1 LEPPFVSP
9 IDAIKREVEI
19 ELDALARRI
28 GRDAVP
34 DVIVVRVEMNRSTG
48 MPHAV
53 DCHEERRR
61 RINGGAVPPRKRC
74 ESAA

>member
-1 LEPPFVSP
+1 MVLTMTP
-9 IDAIKREVEI
+9 IDAVKREVEI

-28 GRDAVP
+28 GRDAGP
-34 DVIVVRVEMNRSTG
+34 DVIVVRIEMNRSTG

-61 RINGGAVPPRKRC
+61 RIDGGAVSRKRC
-74 ESAA
+74 EGAA